1 MKKNFF
7 TLKICRCC
15 GNKKLK
21 GIIDLG
27 SQPLANN
34 LKISPNQKEDFYPLK
49 INYCPKCHNCQLSVC
64 VNPKKLFNEYFY
76 LSSVSKTLRV
86 HFINAAKKYIKFLN
100 LKKSSLII
108 DIGSNDGI
116 GLIPFKNLGFKNLI
130 GVEPAKN
137 LAKLS
142 NKKKIKTF
150 NNYLNNKIVIK
161 IKRKADL
168 VLASNVF
175 AHSHNLKAMA
185 KNMLNLLSR
194 EGTLIIEVQYLLD
207 MIKSNTFDNIYHEHF
222 NYWSLTSLNFLFKS
236 LNSSIYRVE
245 RINTHG
251 GSIRIFVS
259 KNKKT
264 KTHKNVFELLKKEK
278 KFGLYKV
285 STYKNFASKIYNSKK
300 KFKKNLRKIFK
311 KNGKIIFFGAPAK
324 ATTALNYY
332 GVSNQANC
340 IIEDNNLKQNK
351 FLPGVNIPI
360 YSKDKIKFKSNIVVV
375 LAWNFFKEIKKN
387 NKSISKRFISIK
399 DLQK

>member
-1 MKKNFF
+1 
-7 TLKICRCC
+7 
-15 GNKKLK
+15 
-21 GIIDLG
+21 
-27 SQPLANN
+27 
-34 LKISPNQKEDFYPLK
+34 
-49 INYCPKCHNCQLSVC
+49 
-64 VNPKKLFNEYFY
+64 
-76 LSSVSKTLRV
+76 
-86 HFINAAKKYIKFLN
+86 
-100 LKKSSLII
+100 
-108 DIGSNDGI
+108 
-116 GLIPFKNLGFKNLI
+116 
-130 GVEPAKN
+130 
-137 LAKLS
+137 
-142 NKKKIKTF
+142 
-150 NNYLNNKIVIK
+150 
-161 IKRKADL
+161 
-168 VLASNVF
+168 
-175 AHSHNLKAMA
+175 MA
-185 KNMLNLLSR
+185 KNMLNLLNR

-251 GSIRIFVS
+251 GSIRIFVT
-259 KNKKT
+259 KDKRI

-311 KNGKIIFFGAPAK
+311 ENGKIIFFGAPAK

-332 GVSNQANC
+332 GVSNKAKY

-360 YSKDKIKFKSNIVVV
+360 YSKDKIKFKSNIIVV